1 MSDFGTTITISKKDK
16 SNFAESEI
24 SELEAKMT
32 EYIREND
39 LTVLASE
46 ELYSVNI
53 TKTNNPHEELFV
65 VLSEHYY
72 SGDEIE
78 DQESFEFIEENEL
91 VDAEE
96 IIERLKVVFPNLDC
110 KSEVTEW

>member
-16 SNFAESEI
+16 SNFTESEI
-24 SELEAKMT
+24 SEIEVKMT

-46 ELYSVNI
+46 ELYTVNI
-53 TKTNNPHEELFV
+53 TKMNDPHEELFIQ
-65 VLSEHYY
+65 LSEHYY

-78 DQESFEFIEENEL
+78 DQESFEFVEEIEL
-91 VDAEE
+91 VDTEG
-96 IIERLKVVFPNLDC
+96 IIEHLKGVFPNLDY
-110 KSEVTEW
+110 KAEVTEW